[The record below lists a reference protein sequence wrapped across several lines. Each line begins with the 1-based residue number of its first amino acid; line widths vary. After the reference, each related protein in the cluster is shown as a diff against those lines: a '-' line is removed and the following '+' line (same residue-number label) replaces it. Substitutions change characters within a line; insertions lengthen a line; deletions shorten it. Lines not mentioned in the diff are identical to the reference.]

1 MECQVSGFQFFSNF
15 DSGNLNRVEAT
26 DVSAPLGPTHKP
38 FPPPEVG
45 GEPTDFAFNMW
56 TRPDC
61 HGTEFENGNR
71 TWFYFGVIRGAET
84 GGGMSMGQKYS
95 VLRFTFRNLNKQSK
109 LFSQGMTPICATTGM
124 AAGNGLGRQGVPP
137 GQSARWE
144 RLREKPVF
152 WTEDN
157 NFVLSFRVRIDP
169 KVVTYLAFTYPF
181 SYREVQSFVGKLE
194 KRHDTSGLS
203 FDVLK
208 AKAPTSIY
216 FHREVVCQTS
226 EGRNV
231 DLITLTSTNNVLS
244 SREAGLMGLFQSER
258 AKPRPFEFQHKKV
271 IFVSARVHPGET
283 QSSFV
288 FNGMLRFLLRET
300 DPRAVALRKKYVF
313 KLIPMLNP
321 DGVYRGHYRTDL
333 RGVNLN
339 RIYSS
344 PSLAFHMPIY
354 AAKKLILYAHY
365 GYDVQVGSPVHEEES
380 NSTLSLDTVE
390 TESGSSSWFYPMDAP
405 SSFRWLRSSTA
416 NPPAVTIAPATGV
429 STEQFYEMTETSRC
443 SEGDES
449 IADFSISSGSGTN
462 TSRPHPE
469 AGATTSLLG
478 PTSFAGAFSAISS
491 ESTCASTSTAV
502 SDTAGTN
509 ARLSVRLDTQDESAQ
524 DSCDALPTLS
534 PDPPPLVDFEEQV
547 GLDFAEKLKDT
558 INPPCNT
565 EKKPTPVS
573 GKSGLFLYIDIH
585 GHASKRGVFMYG
597 NHFRDLSSKV
607 DTMLLPKLM
616 SINCANFDFPG
627 CNFTQ
632 KNMYMKDRHTGAGK
646 EGSGRVSVFKS
657 TGCVYSY
664 TLECNF
670 NTGRVV
676 NPIPNAS
683 RDAGRA
689 TPPPP
694 LETTPPKYD
703 PFIYEDVGKSLAI
716 SILDLTECNPWTRLT
731 CSPHRNLKGVR
742 ESIRKYIR
750 QNEEQQKLKAAN
762 TSPKNSKGRNRSVS
776 TSSAASNASGSGAK
790 GSKSPKSRG
799 LKTPLSPDAYR
810 PIPKVPRKNSIVSRN
825 LNQQLQQ
832 QSGSSSV
839 TSSNE
844 VGRNIL
850 NKKSLSGLANLPPST
865 LVPIMK
871 DSLDSDKIFQRSKMT
886 RSQSLSTP
894 NSRPS
899 SPRRTQVVSPTT
911 SEGGAQRRLK
921 KKKTKGVGM
930 DRVRK
935 ASVISGGGGS
945 SALETDSEITGTPLP
960 SGTSKMKK
968 KKKKLGVV
976 KGTKK
981 RKQTPKL

>member
-45 GEPTDFAFNMW
+45 GEPTDFSFNMW

-71 TWFYFGVIRGAET
+71 TWFYFGIVKGSEA
-84 GGGMSMGQKYS
+84 GGMAIGQKYA

-144 RLREKPVF
+144 RLREKPIF

-194 KRHDTSGLS
+194 RRHDTSGLS
-203 FDVLK
+203 YDVLK

-216 FHREVVCQTS
+216 FHREVLCQTS

-231 DLITLTSTNNVLS
+231 DLITLSSTNNILS
-244 SREAGLMGLFQSER
+244 SRESGLMGLFQSDR
-258 AKPRPFEFQHKKV
+258 TKPRPLEFQHKKV

-321 DGVYRGHYRTDL
+321 DGVFRGHYRTDL

-344 PSLAFHMPIY
+344 PSLALHMPIY
-354 AAKKLILYAHY
+354 AAKKLILYAHF

-390 TESGSSSWFYPMDAP
+390 SESGSSSWFYPMDAP
-405 SSFRWLRSSTA
+405 APFRWLRSSTN
-416 NPPAVTIAPATGV
+416 NPPVASAAPGSGGV

-462 TSRPHPE
+462 TSRHHPDSATA
-469 AGATTSLLG
+469 AGLLG
-478 PTSFAGAFSAISS
+478 PTSFTGAFSAIASDP
-491 ESTCASTSTAV
+491 CASTSTAV
-502 SDTAGTN
+502 PGAAPTN
-509 ARLSVRLDTQDESAQ
+509 ARLPMRLETQDETAQ
-524 DSCDALPTLS
+524 DSCDALPALS
-534 PDPPPLVDFEEQV
+534 PNPPPLVDFEEQV

-558 INPPCNT
+558 INPPSNT

-597 NHFRDLSSKV
+597 NHFHDLTSKV

-676 NPIPNAS
+676 NPIPSAS

-694 LETTPPKYD
+694 LEATPPKYD

-762 TSPKNSKGRNRSVS
+762 SSPKGSKARNRSVS
-776 TSSAASNASGSGAK
+776 TSSAASNASGSGSK
-790 GSKSPKSRG
+790 TSKSPKSRG
-799 LKTPLSPDAYR
+799 MKTPLSPDAYR

-839 TSSNE
+839 TPNNE
-844 VGRNIL
+844 GARNIL
-850 NKKSLSGLANLPPST
+850 NKKSMSGIAHLPPNA
-865 LVPIMK
+865 LAPIIT
-871 DSLDSDKIFQRSKMT
+871 DSLDKDKLFQRSKLT

-899 SPRRTQVVSPTT
+899 SPRRTQVVSPTS
-911 SEGGAQRRLK
+911 SEGGTQRRLK
-921 KKKTKGVGM
+921 KKKTKTTV
-930 DRVRK
+930 DKVRK
-935 ASVISGGGGS
+935 ASLGGGPAAALAPEPDS
-945 SALETDSEITGTPLP
+945 SSGMPLP
-960 SGTSKMKK
+960 TGTSKVK
-968 KKKKLGVV
+968 KKKKLGVAA
-976 KGTKK
+976 KGAKK
-981 RKQTPKL
+981 RKQTPKP